1 MVILHDE
8 EYYKSRIPQ
17 PDLGPLRN
25 FLRFIWDNN
34 RKAFLDR
41 TAKEWGNHNNII
53 NNSNKHS
60 SFILCYN
67 LVFLFT

>member
-41 TAKEWGNHNNII
+41 TAKEWGNVI

-60 SFILCYN
+60 NFILCYN

>member
-41 TAKEWGNHNNII
+41 TAKEWGNVI

-67 LVFLFT
+67 LVFLFI